1 MPYLQ
6 LIGVGIFFWIIAR
19 IEHTELLAALHSVRM
34 PVFLSAFFLQFGIY
48 ICKTL
53 RWHIL
58 VSQTG
63 TKTSLRQS
71 WVLYNIGIFLS
82 IITPAKIGEF
92 GKVAYLQSAGVSP
105 AKGIILV
112 LIDRMAD
119 IIVIALLF
127 LISIMILFG
136 YVWHMLF
143 TSTLLGMLCLVLCL
157 HAPPRVRKIL
167 QVTMRYIQQHRDMST
182 FALLFTIGGWGFYF
196 AWAVLTARSIGID
209 VSALTLTAVFTM
221 TGMLTLLPIAPAG
234 LGTRDAALITLLA
247 PYGTEPT
254 QAVALALL
262 MFASQ
267 AFSGIPG
274 LIYWLTSPIKTPA
287 NSTQKG

>member
-1 MPYLQ
+1 MTYLRFIGIILFLFIVVQIEFSNVLRELRQ
-6 LIGVGIFFWIIAR
+6 LHPLVF
-19 IEHTELLAALHSVRM
+19 LAA
-34 PVFLSAFFLQFGIY
+34 FLLQFGNY
-48 ICKTL
+48 TCKTL

-63 TKTSLRQS
+63 IRTSLHQS
-71 WVLYNIGIFLS
+71 WMLYNIGIFLS

-92 GKVAYLQSAGVSP
+92 GKVAYLRSAGVSA
-105 AKGIILV
+105 AKGIVLV
-112 LIDRMAD
+112 LIDRIAD
-119 IIVIALLF
+119 IIVITLLF
-127 LISIMILFG
+127 LVSIMILFG
-136 YVWHMLF
+136 YVWHILLA
-143 TSTLLGMLCLVLCL
+143 SILLGMVCLLFRKVLTVTIQY
-157 HAPPRVRKIL
+157 VRHHKNASAL
-167 QVTMRYIQQHRDMST
+167 T
-182 FALLFTIGGWGFYF
+182 LLFTIGGWGFYF